1 MLLHPQRASLIW
13 SAEKD
18 VLKKRMAD
26 NEAEN
31 VVSMLTWTRFFD
43 QHQPSN
49 IPRSLFF
56 LLLLQRLLAKLTNKE
71 KELSKLAEHLDF
83 EKVWTT
89 RLVLPEWK
97 DNTAGIF
104 VPSLSHSNMH
114 LFKVCLFQIKKNLL
128 LALYCPQQEKTKTT
142 EELSRILQSTRDH
155 LESELNRMED
165 EKAHLAA
172 QIQVC
177 GREIQQN
184 TLLAI
189 RCAPLA
195 FIQLAV
201 RGNSCQGGQ
210 EKSGQLTIHFV

>member
-1 MLLHPQRASLIW
+1 MQSIWTLKRFEPLDWSLP
-13 SAEKD
+13 K
-18 VLKKRMAD
+18 
-26 NEAEN
+26 
-31 VVSMLTWTRFFD
+31 
-43 QHQPSN
+43 
-49 IPRSLFF
+49 
-56 LLLLQRLLAKLTNKE
+56 
-71 KELSKLAEHLDF
+71 
-83 EKVWTT
+83 
-89 RLVLPEWK
+89 WK

-114 LFKVCLFQIKKNLL
+114 LFKVRLFQIKKLL
-128 LALYCPQQEKTKTT
+128 LTLYCPQQEKTKTT

-184 TLLAI
+184 TLSDI

-210 EKSGQLTIHFV
+210 EKSGQFTIHFV